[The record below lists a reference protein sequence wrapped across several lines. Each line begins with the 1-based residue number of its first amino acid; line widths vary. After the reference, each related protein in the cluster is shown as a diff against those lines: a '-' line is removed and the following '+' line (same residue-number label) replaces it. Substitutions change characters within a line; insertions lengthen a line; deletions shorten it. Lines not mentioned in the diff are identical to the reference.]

1 MSQADNPEQRAHAR
15 LSASGSKRWM
25 ACPGS
30 IPYADMLPPEL
41 RSGSS
46 KFAQLGTA
54 AHTLGETCVNQ
65 GLADSRSYAGWWIN
79 QQGDV
84 TKDWRTWYKPKS
96 RRKEPPEGWFQVDD
110 DMMEAV
116 DVYIAVVWK
125 ERDRLGPMAT
135 VQTERKFDLSWLRP
149 EMFGTNDCNVDLFL
163 EELVVIDYK
172 HGQGVPVEIAYPDK
186 VTGEMKPNSQLMYY
200 LLGAAQLEAFSHE
213 RYKLIVVQPRCPHP
227 LGGVRDVTVTKEEL
241 FAFRDELAAAA
252 DRVREAED
260 MLVAAKHDEVEF
272 EAWRDEYLCAG
283 DHCSTTFCERLT
295 TCLKFR
301 DKAQE
306 LAKADFADEP
316 SVPAIPDDLEVLA
329 RNLEWA
335 DALTAWAKA
344 LAAQAQKLMAAGIPV
359 PRHKLVRGKANRVFS
374 IPEDEVVAAASAI
387 GLARSDLYTT
397 PAPKFISPA
406 QLEKKGKKAKELVQ
420 GVYDKAL
427 DAWIVAP
434 IAAKGEGKVKV
445 AHETDPRE
453 AVPLDAGLD
462 FDDAPDYGQE
472 DD

>member
-1 MSQADNPEQRAHAR
+1 MSSTDNPTERAHAR

-25 ACPGS
+25 TCPGS
-30 IPYADMLPPEL
+30 IPYVDTLPPEL

-54 AHTLGETCVNQ
+54 AHSLGEACINQ

-96 RRKEPPEGWFQVDD
+96 RWKDPPEGWYQVDD

-116 DVYIAVVWK
+116 DVYLAVVWAEK
-125 ERDRLGPMAT
+125 ARLGPMAA

-163 EELVVIDYK
+163 DELVVIDYK

-186 VTGEMKPNSQLMYY
+186 RTGEMKPNSQLMYY

-227 LGGVRDVTVTKEEL
+227 LGGVREVTVTKEEL
-241 FAFRDELAAAA
+241 LAFQDELAAAA

-260 MLVAAKHDEVEF
+260 MLVAAKDDPVEF
-272 EAWRDEYLCAG
+272 AAWAEEYLCAG
-283 DHCSTTFCERLT
+283 DHCSTTFCDRLT
-295 TCLKFR
+295 TCAKFR

-306 LAKADFADEP
+306 LAMVDFADDPEP
-316 SVPAIPDDLEVLA
+316 IPVPQDIETLA

-344 LAAQAQKLMAAGIPV
+344 LNAQAQRLMAAGIPV
-359 PRHKLVRGKANRVFS
+359 PRHKLVRGKANRVFA
-374 IPEDEVVAAASAI
+374 IPEDEVIAAAQGI
-387 GLARSDLYTT
+387 GIAKADLFTQA
-397 PAPKFISPA
+397 APKFISPA
-406 QLEKKGKKAKELVQ
+406 QLEKKGKEAKRLVN
-420 GVYDKAL
+420 GVFDKDL
-427 DAWIVAP
+427 EVWTVAP

-445 AHETDPRE
+445 AHESDPRE
-453 AVPLDAGLD
+453 AVPLDAALD
-462 FDDAPDYGQE
+462 FEDAPEYGQE
-472 DD
+472 D